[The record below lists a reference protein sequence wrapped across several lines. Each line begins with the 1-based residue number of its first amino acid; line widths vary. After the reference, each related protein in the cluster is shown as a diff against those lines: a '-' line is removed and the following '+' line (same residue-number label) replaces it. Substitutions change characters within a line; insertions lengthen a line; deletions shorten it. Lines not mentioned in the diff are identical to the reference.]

1 MNFKNIND
9 TIFLAEV
16 SSNHNGDIN
25 RCKKIIE
32 AVAESGCDGVKF
44 QLFKVSEL
52 FSNEA
57 IAFKPDL
64 KNRVNWELDP
74 ELIPLLSDYSHQKG
88 LLFSCTP
95 FYLEAVDILKP
106 YVDFYKIASYELLW
120 KDLFRKCGETGLP
133 VVFSTGMSNQ
143 HEIQQAL
150 DILNDSKCEE
160 IIMLH
165 CNSAYPTPLKDV
177 NLNVIDTFRKKF
189 LPNRK
194 YLDFGWSDHTV
205 KDSVVLS
212 SVLNYRA
219 KVVEFHI
226 DLEGDGYEFEAG
238 HCWLPS
244 QISNVIN
251 CLKEI
256 KLSKGDGKITP
267 SDSEIFDRN
276 WRADSKDGL
285 RPVQEF
291 RKTLK

>member
-25 RCKKIIE
+25 RCKKIID

-88 LLFSCTP
+88 LLFSGTP